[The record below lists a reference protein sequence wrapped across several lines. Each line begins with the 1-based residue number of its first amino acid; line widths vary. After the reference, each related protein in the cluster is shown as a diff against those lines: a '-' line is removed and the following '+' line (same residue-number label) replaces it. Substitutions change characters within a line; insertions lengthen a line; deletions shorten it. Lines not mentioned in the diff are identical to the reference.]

1 VNPNDIITFCLL
13 IGLLLITLSFV
24 WNKRKA
30 LIMLRALFSAR
41 YFQQLLREGKT
52 AYEQIFF
59 YAILIHL
66 VTFPSLIL
74 AFFHFYF
81 PEVFQTFSHLIR
93 LYGILFGG
101 MVVAT
106 LLSQFFLW
114 YFTAIFNYQ
123 EQRYLYTTIK
133 ALYRFYNALFLVCLI
148 PIVWFAPIPELIFF
162 AYIPLF
168 LTVFLTFLI
177 RFLRNVNGI
186 SRIHFFIYFCS
197 LEILP
202 YLLLIKLFAI
212 IYN

>member
-1 VNPNDIITFCLL
+1 M

-24 WNKRKA
+24 WHKRKA

-41 YFQQLLREGKT
+41 YFQQLLREGKI
-52 AYEQIFF
+52 ANEQIFF
-59 YAILIHL
+59 YTILIHL
-66 VTFPSLIL
+66 VAFPSLLL
-74 AFFHFYF
+74 AFLYNFF
-81 PEVFQTFSHLIR
+81 PELNQTYSPPIS
-93 LYGILFGG
+93 LYGIMFGG
-101 MVVAT
+101 MVGGM

-123 EQRYLYTTIK
+123 EHRYLYTTAK
-133 ALYRFYNALFLVCLI
+133 ALYRFYNALFLVCII
-148 PIVWFAPIPELIFF
+148 PIMWFTRTPELVFF
-162 AYIPLF
+162 VYIPF
-168 LTVFLTFLI
+168 FLI
-177 RFLRNVNGI
+177 VFIAFFIHFLKNITGI